1 MSLVQP
7 YSDLTE
13 ITFLNSIQVKM
24 IQISN
29 FKIFPNSIYLKM
41 VKQDKITFSNL
52 KTLRQIRDILHG
64 VTYLG
69 V

>member
-52 KTLRQIRDILHG
+52 KTLRQI
-64 VTYLG
+64 
-69 V
+69 